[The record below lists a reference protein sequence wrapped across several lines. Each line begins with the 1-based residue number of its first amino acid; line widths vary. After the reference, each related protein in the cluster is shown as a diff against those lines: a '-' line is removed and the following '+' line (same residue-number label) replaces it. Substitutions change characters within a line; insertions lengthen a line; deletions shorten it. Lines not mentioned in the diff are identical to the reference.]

1 MTDQQHEH
9 DHQNEARDAATPP
22 PFSDPTSG
30 VPGAEGLR
38 HDEVNASAKEHDP
51 TLTQGE
57 KFSPEKL
64 GDAAI
69 KFATETV
76 YAAAGLANVLA
87 EKAKEFYDAQ
97 RKQIAENTPEGVDPN
112 FRQFVDSMP
121 DQFKTFMDDANK
133 AFHDLSERGRTT
145 MSDFQDQVQTA
156 WKQWEEQQREQRE
169 QHDEKTGAFDL
180 KDAAEATQDA
190 ETAVAPEDI
199 TDVGVTEVIVDG
211 DSGLHTDGGTPKPG
225 EYPGESKG
233 EVRND

>member
-1 MTDQQHEH
+1 MSDLNNETPRPDEDSVVAPEADEH
-9 DHQNEARDAATPP
+9 
-22 PFSDPTSG
+22 
-30 VPGAEGLR
+30 
-38 HDEVNASAKEHDP
+38 
-51 TLTQGE
+51 LTAGE
-57 KFSPEKL
+57 KFTPEKL
-64 GDAAI
+64 GEAAL
-69 KFATETV
+69 KFATETA
-76 YAAAGLANVLA
+76 YAAAGFANVLA
-87 EKAKEFYDAQ
+87 EKAKVFYESQ
-97 RKQIAENTPEGVDPN
+97 RKEIAAKTPEGVDPN

-211 DSGLHTDGGTPKPG
+211 DSGLHTDGGAPKPG

>member
-1 MTDQQHEH
+1 MTDQPNEQDRHHEA
-9 DHQNEARDAATPP
+9 QDAAAHTP
-22 PFSDPTSG
+22 DAAAEETS
-30 VPGAEGLR
+30 AR
-38 HDEVNASAKEHDP
+38 HDEVHASAKDHDP

-57 KFSPEKL
+57 KFTPEKL

-87 EKAKEFYDAQ
+87 EKAKELYDAQ
-97 RKQIAENTPEGVDPN
+97 RKQIADNTPDGVDPN
-112 FRQFVDSMP
+112 FRKFVDSMP

-145 MSDFQDQVQTA
+145 MADFQDQVQHA
-156 WKQWEEQQREQRE
+156 WKQWEEQREQ
-169 QHDEKTGAFDL
+169 DEKTGAFDL

-190 ETAVAPEDI
+190 EAAVAPESPASP
-199 TDVGVTEVIVDG
+199 IVPDTHAAG
-211 DSGLHTDGGTPKPG
+211 DSDLHVG

-233 EVRND
+233 DVRND